1 MRLSIV
7 FIVLTDLSGYACAT
21 SKIDTYGNTTYLD
34 DGDGIQSQ
42 MIIFGGTVYGS
53 GGSTI
58 DIFGNSTYIDDGHG
72 NTTTCDKYGNT
83 T

>member
-42 MIIFGGTVYGS
+42 MIILAVLSTAVTVQQS
-53 GGSTI
+53 
-58 DIFGNSTYIDDGHG
+58 IFSETAHI
-72 NTTTCDKYGNT
+72 
-83 T
+83 